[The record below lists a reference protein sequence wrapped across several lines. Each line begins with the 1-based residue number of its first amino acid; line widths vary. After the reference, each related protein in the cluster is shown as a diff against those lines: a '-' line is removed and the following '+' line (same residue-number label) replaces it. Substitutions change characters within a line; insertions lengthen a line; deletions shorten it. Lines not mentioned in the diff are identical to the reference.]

1 MYQVYTVTENDDL
14 GSLASKFDISVDEL
28 KRINGD
34 NIDVLVPGSM
44 IVVPKINDDLY
55 YTYIVKEGDNLYDI
69 ARTYNQDL
77 DILYLINGIKKGDY
91 IYPNQ
96 KIMIPKNDVVVYLTK
111 NDDTLAS
118 VVDNL
123 GVSVLDL
130 YNQNN
135 KLYLLPEQFV
145 IYKRV

>member
-14 GSLASKFDISVDEL
+14 GSLASKFGISVDEL
-28 KRINGD
+28 RRINGD
-34 NIDVLVPGSM
+34 NIDVLVPGRM
-44 IVVPKINDDLY
+44 IVIPKTNDDLY

-77 DILYLINGIKKGDY
+77 DVLYLINGIKKGDY